1 MWGSAFVLAM
11 PPRERHYQR
20 YRIRHNSQHHVIQ
33 DLNTPRG
40 QRPREI
46 PTIYYNNTVTG
57 ELLLAGVVLK
67 NLVTIP
73 CEMNVDFP
81 PA

>member
-20 YRIRHNSQHHVIQ
+20 YRIRHNSQHQVIQ
-33 DLNTPRG
+33 DLNTPWG
-40 QRPREI
+40 QWPREI
-46 PTIYYNNTVTG
+46 PTTYYNNTVTG
-57 ELLLAGVVLK
+57 DILLTGVVFKHLMSK
-67 NLVTIP
+67 Q
-73 CEMNVDFP
+73 CELNVDFP